1 MAFDLVHYFSEQ
13 SLLQSPNLLNG
24 STVQTRQQQVFEL
37 NALVLGKLIQL
48 WRKDSDKLYTEIQD
62 QNPLYI
68 QEIARHLTTSP
79 KNQSTLS
86 KQQLESSLSE
96 ILALQ
101 LSELKQLDQTGNLG
115 KIGLNE
121 LFTGQIEHLSGQAD
135 DWVWSTNQLTEL
147 LGSKPKIQEDI
158 SLDETMK
165 EFNQMVHTAHHDTDN
180 HTIDSH
186 SLEPLQEVV
195 PTWSR
200 IVAPLVGLAVLVF
213 LYIQYGHLVG

>member
-1 MAFDLVHYFSEQ
+1 MAFDLVHYFAEQ

-101 LSELKQLDQTGNLG
+101 LSELKQLEQTGHLG
-115 KIGLNE
+115 KTGLNE
-121 LFTGQIEHLSGQAD
+121 LMIGQIDHLSGQAD

-147 LGSKPKIQEDI
+147 IGSKPSIEEDV
-158 SLDETMK
+158 SLDKTMK
-165 EFNQMVHTAHHDTDN
+165 EFNQMVHTAHHDTDT
-180 HTIDSH
+180 HDVSEVVH
-186 SLEPLQEVV
+186 DVV
-195 PTWSR
+195 PTWSI
-200 IVAPLVGLAVLVF
+200 IVAPLVALAVLIF
-213 LYIQYGHLVG
+213 LYVQYGHLVG

>member
-1 MAFDLVHYFSEQ
+1 MAFDLVHYFAEQ

-24 STVQTRQQQVFEL
+24 STVQTRQQQIFEL

-101 LSELKQLDQTGNLG
+101 LSELKQ
-115 KIGLNE
+115 
-121 LFTGQIEHLSGQAD
+121 
-135 DWVWSTNQLTEL
+135 
-147 LGSKPKIQEDI
+147 
-158 SLDETMK
+158 
-165 EFNQMVHTAHHDTDN
+165 
-180 HTIDSH
+180 
-186 SLEPLQEVV
+186 
-195 PTWSR
+195 
-200 IVAPLVGLAVLVF
+200 
-213 LYIQYGHLVG
+213 

>member
-1 MAFDLVHYFSEQ
+1 M
-13 SLLQSPNLLNG
+13 
-24 STVQTRQQQVFEL
+24 
-37 NALVLGKLIQL
+37 

-101 LSELKQLDQTGNLG
+101 LSELKQLEQTGHLG

-121 LFTGQIEHLSGQAD
+121 LMIGQIDHLSGQAD
-135 DWVWSTNQLTEL
+135 DWVWSTNQLTE
-147 LGSKPKIQEDI
+147 
-158 SLDETMK
+158 
-165 EFNQMVHTAHHDTDN
+165 
-180 HTIDSH
+180 
-186 SLEPLQEVV
+186 
-195 PTWSR
+195 
-200 IVAPLVGLAVLVF
+200 
-213 LYIQYGHLVG
+213 

>member
-1 MAFDLVHYFSEQ
+1 MAFDLVHYFAEQ

-48 WRKDSDKLYTEIQD
+48 WRKDSDKLFTEIQD

-101 LSELKQLDQTGNLG
+101 LSELKQLEQTGHLG
-115 KIGLNE
+115 KTGLNE
-121 LFTGQIEHLSGQAD
+121 LMIGQIDHLSGQAD

-147 LGSKPKIQEDI
+147 IGSKPSIEEDV

-165 EFNQMVHTAHHDTDN
+165 EFNQMVHTAHHDTDKHDVN
-180 HTIDSH
+180 EVVHD
-186 SLEPLQEVV
+186 VV
-195 PTWSR
+195 PTWSK
-200 IVAPLVGLAVLVF
+200 IVAPLVALAVLIF
-213 LYIQYGHLVG
+213 LYVQYGHLVG

>member
-1 MAFDLVHYFSEQ
+1 MAFDLVHYFAEQ

-101 LSELKQLDQTGNLG
+101 LSELKQLEQTGHLG
-115 KIGLNE
+115 KTGLNE
-121 LFTGQIEHLSGQAD
+121 LMIGQIDHLSGQAD

-147 LGSKPKIQEDI
+147 IGSKPSIEEDV

-165 EFNQMVHTAHHDTDN
+165 EFNQMVHTAHHDTDVN
-180 HTIDSH
+180 EVVHD
-186 SLEPLQEVV
+186 VV
-195 PTWSR
+195 PTWSK
-200 IVAPLVGLAVLVF
+200 IVAPLVALAVLIF
-213 LYIQYGHLVG
+213 LYVQYGHLVG

>member
-1 MAFDLVHYFSEQ
+1 MAFDLVHYFAEQ

-101 LSELKQLDQTGNLG
+101 LSELKQLEQTGHLG
-115 KIGLNE
+115 KTGLNE
-121 LFTGQIEHLSGQAD
+121 LMIGQIDHLSGQAD
-135 DWVWSTNQLTEL
+135 DWVWSTNQLT
-147 LGSKPKIQEDI
+147 
-158 SLDETMK
+158 
-165 EFNQMVHTAHHDTDN
+165 
-180 HTIDSH
+180 
-186 SLEPLQEVV
+186 
-195 PTWSR
+195 
-200 IVAPLVGLAVLVF
+200 
-213 LYIQYGHLVG
+213 

>member
-1 MAFDLVHYFSEQ
+1 MAFDLVHYFAEQ

-24 STVQTRQQQVFEL
+24 STAQTRQQQVFEL

-96 ILALQ
+96 IPALQ
-101 LSELKQLDQTGNLG
+101 LSELKQLEQTGHLG
-115 KIGLNE
+115 KTGLNE
-121 LFTGQIEHLSGQAD
+121 LMIGQIDHLSGQAD

-147 LGSKPKIQEDI
+147 IGSKPSIEEDV

-165 EFNQMVHTAHHDTDN
+165 EFNQMVHIAHHDTDKHDVN
-180 HTIDSH
+180 EVVHD
-186 SLEPLQEVV
+186 VV
-195 PTWSR
+195 PTWSKM
-200 IVAPLVGLAVLVF
+200 VAQLVALAVLIF
-213 LYIQYGHLVG
+213 LYVQYGHLVG